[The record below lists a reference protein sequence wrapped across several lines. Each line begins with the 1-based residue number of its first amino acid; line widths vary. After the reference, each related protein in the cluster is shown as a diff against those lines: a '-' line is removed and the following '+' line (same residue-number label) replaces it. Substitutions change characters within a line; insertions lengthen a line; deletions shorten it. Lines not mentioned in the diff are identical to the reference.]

1 MHLRLEAGPAEIAG
15 HAFSVPQRID
25 WEAGDIIYLDAA
37 SSERPSL
44 FLELLS
50 GLARFSRYLQ
60 PVEGRGM
67 VRRPFPVRGLDLF
80 SFRLSDGSSFKLT
93 LSDEDCPAGL
103 DFRLHRAQT
112 IGFVFGEPKQYS
124 VGRNVAEEIRYSFAA
139 LGREAPSDLFAFDKY
154 GLTKILAHPTQS
166 LSGGE
171 SHRLNIACVVE
182 TGSPFLILDLSAAN
196 LDHEFKAF
204 LKALLN
210 EIRETRIVL
219 IYDGGRGDFVD
230 LCRRAATI
238 SAGRVAA
245 VEVASVRDAC
255 ASRAPLLLTDPARE
269 GAEPIL
275 VAEGFGHAGL
285 ARPFSALLREG
296 EHALFLA
303 PNGTGK
309 TSLARGLVG
318 IDARHSGRLWRREG
332 SRIAATFQYPD
343 RLPVH
348 LTVGELDRGGAF
360 RDHFPEVGRD
370 VRVAE
375 LPLSRKK
382 LLYVL
387 AFLAMPLDILVLDEP
402 FAGLDRPEMEIL
414 LAQINA
420 ATGLSAMI
428 FSHEAEID
436 AETVRR
442 LI

>member
-1 MHLRLEAGPAEIAG
+1 MHLRIQAGTAEIAG
-15 HAFSVPQRID
+15 HAFSVPQGID
-25 WEAGDIIYLDAA
+25 FEAGEIVYLDAA
-37 SSERPSL
+37 SGERPSL

-60 PVEGRGM
+60 PVEGRAM

-80 SFRLSDGSSFKLT
+80 SYELSDGSRFKLT
-93 LSDEDCPAGL
+93 MSDEDCPAGRN
-103 DFRLHRAQT
+103 FRLHRAQT

-139 LGREAPSDLFAFDKY
+139 LGREAPPDYAVFEKY
-154 GLTKILAHPTQS
+154 GLTQILAHPTQS

-196 LDHEFKAF
+196 LDRDFKTF
-204 LKALLN
+204 LKGLLK
-210 EIRETRIVL
+210 EIRESRIVL

-230 LCRRAATI
+230 LCSRAVTI
-238 SAGRVAA
+238 SAARVEEVDLARVQAA
-245 VEVASVRDAC
+245 F
-255 ASRAPLLLTDPARE
+255 ASRPTLLLTDTAGE
-269 GAEPIL
+269 GANPVL
-275 VAEGFGHAGL
+275 VAEGFCHAGL
-285 ARPFSALLREG
+285 ARPFSAVLGEG

-318 IDARHSGRLWRREG
+318 IGTGHRGRLWRREG

-348 LTVGELDRGGAF
+348 LTVGELDRGGVF
-360 RDHFPEVGRD
+360 RSHFPKVGRD
-370 VRVAE
+370 VRVAD

-387 AFLAMPLDILVLDEP
+387 AFLAMPLEILILDEP

-420 ATGLSAMI
+420 ASGLSAMI
-428 FSHEAEID
+428 FSHEAEIE
-436 AETVRR
+436 AETVRH
-442 LI
+442 LL

>member
-1 MHLRLEAGPAEIAG
+1 MHLRIQAGTAEIAG
-15 HAFSVPQRID
+15 HAFSVPQDID
-25 WEAGDIIYLDAA
+25 WETGDIVYLDAV
-37 SSERPSL
+37 SCERPSL

-50 GLARFSRYLQ
+50 GLARFSNYSQ
-60 PVEGRGM
+60 PVEGRAM
-67 VRRPFPVRGLDLF
+67 VRRPFPVRGLELF
-80 SFRLSDGSSFKLT
+80 SYDLSDGSRFELT
-93 LSDEDCPAGL
+93 MSDADCPAGL

-139 LGREAPSDLFAFDKY
+139 LGREAPSDLSAFDKY

-171 SHRLNIACVVE
+171 SHRLNIACAVE

-196 LDHEFKAF
+196 LDRDFKAF
-204 LKALLN
+204 LKGLLQ

-230 LCRRAATI
+230 LCRRAARI
-238 SAGRVAA
+238 SSGRVEAA
-245 VEVASVRDAC
+245 DAASVQHAR
-255 ASRAPLLLTDPARE
+255 ASRAALLLTDPARDD
-269 GAEPIL
+269 AAPVL
-275 VAEGFGHAGL
+275 VAEGFSHAGL
-285 ARPFSALLREG
+285 AHPFSAALREG

-318 IDARHSGRLWRREG
+318 INAAHSGRLWRREG

-348 LTVGELDRGGAF
+348 LTVGELDRGGVF
-360 RDHFPEVGRD
+360 RFHFPELGRD
-370 VRVAE
+370 ACVAD

-436 AETVRR
+436 AETMRH